1 MRQLFRQSDSSVC
14 FPSCQERT
22 IFSLSLGPTS
32 FSFHLHICLY
42 LSIYLPLSTRTGISS
57 LELSS
62 SALLSPCSH
71 CSLGMPPLPILAES
85 SSIHAPRVSVM
96 NPQLFI
102 SPFVFPLCVG
112 HDRWLGTSRALL
124 PGAPDKGSSH
134 RKMINQSVY
143 TTGAWSAN

>member
-1 MRQLFRQSDSSVC
+1 MRQLFRQSSSSVC

-22 IFSLSLGPTS
+22 IFSLVTWPHFFLLPPSYMS
-32 FSFHLHICLY
+32 V
-42 LSIYLPLSTRTGISS
+42 SIYLPLSTSTGISS
-57 LELSS
+57 PELSS
-62 SALLSPCSH
+62 TALLSPCSH
-71 CSLGMPPLPILAES
+71 CSLGMPNVPILAES

-134 RKMINQSVY
+134 HKMINQSVY
-143 TTGAWSAN
+143 TAGAWSAN